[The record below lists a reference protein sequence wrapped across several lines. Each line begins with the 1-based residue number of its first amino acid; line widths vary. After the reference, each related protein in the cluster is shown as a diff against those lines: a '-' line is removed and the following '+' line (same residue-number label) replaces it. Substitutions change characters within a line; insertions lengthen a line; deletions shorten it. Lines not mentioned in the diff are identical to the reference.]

1 MTTTEDV
8 RGWVP
13 VDGAPPG
20 YTLHQ
25 SAYVS
30 AASLEDEMRGVFS
43 DTWQYV
49 GPLAKL
55 QEPGDH
61 VVATLGRTSIV
72 VSRDVDGSLKGMVNI
87 CRHRLHP
94 VALEDGSSK
103 VLQCRYHG
111 WSYRLDGSLLNAPR
125 CRDELPLDKVEHG
138 LLPIAVEALGPW
150 VFANLDADAAP
161 LVGLVEDCRNF
172 VDLMVDEARR
182 FTYRERMTSH
192 IRGNWKL
199 FVENAIECYHCPL
212 IHAET
217 FAKAFK
223 VGKGE
228 YESDVHAHANTQYGP
243 AKLVPVDL
251 PGGRQAN
258 GFQFLFL
265 PPNALIAIDDFAM
278 FALSVVPT
286 GPTTCQVVADMYVDE
301 AMPADALEEWV
312 SIYYTQTMQE
322 DVEAVERQQAGFT
335 AGAVTHGRLLPE
347 SENAI
352 EFFEAWIRARTA
364 VHGIGGTH

>member
-1 MTTTEDV
+1 MTSTESTHASAPTG
-8 RGWVP
+8 RVP
-13 VDGAPPG
+13 HG

-30 AASLEDEMRGVFS
+30 AAALEDEMCAVFS

-55 QEPGDH
+55 QDPGDH
-61 VVATLGRTSIV
+61 VVATLGRTSVV

-103 VLQCRYHG
+103 MLQCRYHG

-125 CRDELPLDKVEHG
+125 CRDELQLDKREHG
-138 LLPIAVEALGPW
+138 LLPVSVETLGPW

-161 LVGLVEDCRNF
+161 MTSLLEDCQDF
-172 VDLMVDEARR
+172 VKLMVEGSRR
-182 FTYRERMTSH
+182 FTYLEQSTSA
-192 IRGNWKL
+192 IEGNWKL

-212 IHAET
+212 IHSES

-223 VGKGE
+223 VGHGE
-228 YESDVHAHANTQYGP
+228 YESRIHAHANTQYGP
-243 AKLVPVDL
+243 PRLIPVDL
-251 PGGRQAN
+251 PPGREAN

-265 PPNALIAIDDFAM
+265 PPNSLIAIDDFAM
-278 FALSVVPT
+278 YVLRVVPT
-286 GPTTCQVVADMYVDE
+286 GPTTCAVVADQYVDE
-301 AMPADALEEWV
+301 SISEDAREEWV
-312 SIYYTQTMQE
+312 SHYYTKTLEE
-322 DVEAVERQQAGFT
+322 DATAVQLQQSGFT
-335 AGAVTHGRLLPE
+335 AGAVKHGRLLPV

-352 EFFEAWIRARTA
+352 TFFEQWVHARIDRLKTGA
-364 VHGIGGTH
+364 M